1 VELHGG
7 TIRLRNHPQTG
18 GLWVL
23 VELPRQ
29 HPDAL

>member
-1 VELHGG
+1 
-7 TIRLRNHPQTG
+7 LRNHPQTG